1 MTWIRNGPTALDA
14 PAITAAIDGSLQR
27 LNTDYIDLYQLH
39 WPDRYRYFTPHP
51 HLVVSDQATAIG
63 FPPSAG
69 FPQDDYDAPMSA
81 ILGSCVAVVIV
92 VTAIIGTS
100 GDHAHSNDIDAC

>member
-1 MTWIRNGPTALDA
+1 M
-14 PAITAAIDGSLQR
+14 S
-27 LNTDYIDLYQLH
+27 H
-39 WPDRYRYFTPHP
+39 TPGLT
-51 HLVVSDQATAIG
+51 LVDQATAIG

-69 FPQDDYDAPMSA
+69 FPQDDYNAPMSA

-100 GDHAHSNDIDAC
+100 ADHGPSNDTGTCSCPFRMSALAAANMSAFSFG